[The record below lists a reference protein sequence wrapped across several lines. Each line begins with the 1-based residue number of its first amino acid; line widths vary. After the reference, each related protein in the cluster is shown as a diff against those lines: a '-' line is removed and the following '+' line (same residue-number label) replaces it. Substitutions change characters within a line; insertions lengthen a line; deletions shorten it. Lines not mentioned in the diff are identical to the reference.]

1 MKIID
6 GKIVLETRPCS
17 RCDGKG
23 EVEQYQTCPNWH
35 KAMRGKACPFCG
47 STTKQGHS
55 GKHTGIMTIC
65 SNCDGKKNVPENL
78 YDYAPESI
86 WQGLAFK
93 VYRQARQNT
102 WNESYLGAGCIYS
115 SEDYGQAAKMDDAT
129 IISKVKA
136 SGNHQA
142 VKFAKEEDNTLADH
156 IGIFVTLNGY
166 SVRAVFSGVKAVADK
181 IAREPSPTVARIV
194 GGMIAADG
202 GNGTAFAA
210 GL

>member
-1 MKIID
+1 MKIVD

-23 EVEQYQTCPNWH
+23 EVEQYQTCPH
-35 KAMRGKACPFCG
+35 HGTAMRGKACPFCG
-47 STTKQGHS
+47 STTKHGHS
-55 GKHTGIMTIC
+55 GKHTGVMIIC
-65 SNCDGKKNVPENL
+65 SNCDGKKNVPEDL
-78 YDYAPESI
+78 YDYAPEAI
-86 WQGLAFK
+86 WTGLTFK

-115 SEDYGQAAKMDDAT
+115 AEDYGQAAKMPDDEVIA
-129 IISKVKA
+129 KVKA

-142 VKFAKEEDNTLADH
+142 VKFAKEDNTLADH

-166 SVRAVFSGVKAVADK
+166 SVRAVFSGVRAVEDK
-181 IAREPSPTVARIV
+181 IAREPSPTVARII
-194 GGMIAADG
+194 GGMIAAEG